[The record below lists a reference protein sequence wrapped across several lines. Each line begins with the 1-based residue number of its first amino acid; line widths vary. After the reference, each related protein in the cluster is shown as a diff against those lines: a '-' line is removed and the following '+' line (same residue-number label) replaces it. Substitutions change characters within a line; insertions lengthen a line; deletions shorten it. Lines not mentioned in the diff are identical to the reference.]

1 MDRFQLIAKTG
12 ELFLVRKARPED
24 VEGCL
29 AMISELVDEKVYI
42 LYDKKPTLEEERKW
56 LERAMDNIRK
66 GELIHWLVEKDRRIV
81 GGIDASRRP
90 MKMHHTV
97 EIGIV
102 LLKDARGKG
111 VGEQLIKK
119 MIEAI
124 LEQWKEPILITLGV
138 FEKNERAK
146 ALYRKAGFAKVAS
159 YPLWIDH
166 YGELID
172 LDMMYWKDSPLL
184 RKKGIKLGK

>member
-1 MDRFQLIAKTG
+1 MDLFQLTAKTG
-12 ELFLVRKARPED
+12 ERFLVRKAKPED
-24 VEGCL
+24 IEGCL

-42 LYDKKPTLEEERKW
+42 LYDKKPTLEEERRW
-56 LERAMDNIRK
+56 LERAMDNVRK
-66 GELIHWLVEKDRRIV
+66 GELIHWLVEKDGRIV

-90 MKMHHTV
+90 MKMHHIV

-111 VGEQLIKK
+111 IGEHLIKK

-124 LEQWKEPILITLGV
+124 LEKWKEPILITLSV
-138 FEKNERAK
+138 LERNARAK
-146 ALYRKAGFAKVAS
+146 ALYKKTGFVKVAS
-159 YPLWIDH
+159 FPLWIDH

-184 RKKGIKLGK
+184 KKKGIKLGK